1 MMDSGNIPLRSL
13 IFRKEV
19 RVAALIGALLIIVP
33 ALIQFNGRTERLART
48 ILNGRDANAE
58 KLLAR
63 YPGLLN
69 KGDNENGFTP
79 LHWAVIADRTNLVMW
94 LVNNGAAV
102 NATDPSGMTPLHMA
116 AVFDRLACADTLIT
130 HGANMNAMGR
140 KYGALRFTPI
150 HLAAEEGHA
159 DIVQCLLRHGFNV
172 NASSEGANRLTPLHM
187 AAGKGRMIVVQ
198 MLLDAGADINSC
210 DLARKTPLTWAIES
224 DHRDT
229 ANLLRS
235 AGALP

>member
-1 MMDSGNIPLRSL
+1 MIDSGKIPLRSL

-33 ALIQFNGRTERLART
+33 ALIQFNGRTARLART
-48 ILNGRDANAE
+48 ILNGHDANAE

-63 YPGLLN
+63 YPGLLD

-94 LVNNGAAV
+94 LVNKGAAV

-116 AVFDRLACADTLIT
+116 AIFNRLSCAEILIA

-140 KYGALRFTPI
+140 KYGALRLAPI
-150 HLAAEEGHA
+150 HLAAEEGHTNM
-159 DIVQCLLRHGFNV
+159 VQCLLRHGVNV
-172 NASSEGANRLTPLHM
+172 DTPSEGANRLTPLHM
-187 AAGKGRMIVVQ
+187 ASGKGRLAVVQ
-198 MLLDAGADINSC
+198 MLLDAGADINAG
-210 DLARKTPLTWAIES
+210 DLVRKTPLTWAIES
-224 DHRDT
+224 GQRDT
-229 ANLLRS
+229 ADLLRS